1 MVGRVR
7 RMGDLAPLLLVVL
20 LAACAPHEMTA
31 NEAIDAANAEVNRML
46 PEFDRSR
53 RTVRT
58 DDADGKWR
66 VTYAAP
72 EDLTAGGPLIVQV
85 DKQTRQ
91 AAITQS
97 AQ

>member
-1 MVGRVR
+1 MAN
-7 RMGDLAPLLLVVL
+7 LALLLLAIL
-20 LAACAPHEMTA
+20 LAGCAPQEMTA
-31 NEAIDAANAEVNRML
+31 NEAIDAANSEVNRML

-53 RTVRT
+53 RTIRT

-66 VTYAAP
+66 VTYASP